1 MRKIAWIFILLAG
14 TANAANAQ
22 STSTVTPPEPP
33 RWDVNLN
40 AGLFGH
46 RPGNFDDRYNNW
58 YSEGR
63 YATSIGYYWTEH
75 LKTELE
81 FAHSGEGERYVQDV
95 VRVPGTG
102 ALHSVAVEAFNR
114 LQQTSL
120 RMVWQFGSNTWV
132 HPYVNAGYV
141 LDADRQRRR
150 SPVTYS
156 YPGDPRAVPPILV
169 RPEINSGPDIEYRS
183 GVSVGVGSKFYVAP
197 AAYINTGVQWTYT
210 RPAKTITFLSGF
222 GMEF

>member
-1 MRKIAWIFILLAG
+1 MRRISCIFAILL
-14 TANAANAQ
+14 TASAAHAQ
-22 STSTVTPPEPP
+22 STATVASPDVP

-40 AGLFGH
+40 AGIFGH
-46 RPGNFDDRYNNW
+46 RPGDFDERYNNW

-63 YATSIGYYWTEH
+63 YAASIGYYWTEN

-81 FAHSGEGERYVQDV
+81 FAHSGEGNRYVQEE
-95 VRVPGTG
+95 VRIPRTG
-102 ALHSVAVEAFNR
+102 ALHSVPVEAFNR

-120 RMVWQFGSNTWV
+120 RMVWQFGNNTWV

-141 LDADRQRRR
+141 LNADRLRRR

-156 YPGDPRAVPPILV
+156 YPGDPRIVPPILV
-169 RPEINSGPDIEYRS
+169 RPEINSGPDVEYHS
-183 GVSVGVGSKFYVAP
+183 GASVGAGSKFYVTP

-210 RPAKTITFLSGF
+210 RPAKTITFFSGF
-222 GMEF
+222 GVEF